1 MPQAAKCNMD
11 RLIALEISTGTG
23 TNGVRLAHHISFAS
37 MVTYHFCFFFETVLV
52 REHSGKV
59 SKNFLGNFSEDSK

>member
-23 TNGVRLAHHISFAS
+23 TNGVRLAHHISF
-37 MVTYHFCFFFETVLV
+37 VFFGTVLGK
-52 REHSGKV
+52 EHSGKV
-59 SKNFLGNFSEDSK
+59 SKNFLGNFSEDSKLRASTCTYF